1 MVHHTGQRI
10 SIMINKQILL
20 ETSDIEV
27 IRAELL
33 KCHYKNTSDSVQ
45 QVNIYIYDLNEG
57 ADIYVIEYDE
67 TLNLLI
73 GIIYPLKSR
82 NSIKVKTYSVSNFKG
97 HKLMYKYME
106 NVSLLNILSNLE
118 SNEYFL
124 LEQNIL

>member
-1 MVHHTGQRI
+1 
-10 SIMINKQILL
+10 MINKQILL

-45 QVNIYIYDLNEG
+45 QVNMYIYDLNEG

-73 GIIYPLKSR
+73 GIINPLKSI

-106 NVSLLNILSNLE
+106 NASLLNILSNLE

>member
-27 IRAELL
+27 IRAELV

-45 QVNIYIYDLNEG
+45 QVNMYIYDLNEG

-73 GIIYPLKSR
+73 GIINPLKSR

-106 NVSLLNILSNLE
+106 NASLLNILSNLE

>member
-1 MVHHTGQRI
+1 MAHHTGQRI

-45 QVNIYIYDLNEG
+45 QVNMYIYDLNEG
-57 ADIYVIEYDE
+57 ADIYVVEYDDA
-67 TLNLLI
+67 LNLLI
-73 GIIYPLKSR
+73 GIINPLKSR
-82 NSIKVKTYSVSNFKG
+82 NSIKIKTYSVSNFKG
-97 HKLMYKYME
+97 HKLMYKYIE
-106 NVSLLNILSNLE
+106 NASLLNILSNLE